1 MAYFLRKPMSFDF
14 TTKCLNY
21 KQSIFQKSL
30 QIFIYD
36 QNYIS
41 TRTVQVNILVI
52 P

>member
-1 MAYFLRKPMSFDF
+1 MAYFLRKLMSFNF
-14 TTKCLNY
+14 TAKNY

-36 QNYIS
+36 QNIIS